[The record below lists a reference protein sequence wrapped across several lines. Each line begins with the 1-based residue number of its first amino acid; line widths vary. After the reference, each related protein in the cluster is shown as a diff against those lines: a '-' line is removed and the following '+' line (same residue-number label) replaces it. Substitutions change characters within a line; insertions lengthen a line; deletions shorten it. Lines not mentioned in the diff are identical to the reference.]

1 MSNPRNLPT
10 IAGAAPPSNLPR
22 LTLQQET
29 FVLEF
34 LRTGS
39 ASEAYRRAYKVGD
52 TVKPESVWAMASRLL
67 NHVKVKSWIEHLRS
81 QARSDNLNSILLEFD
96 QNRNGA
102 IDDRNWSAANGA
114 TRGKAQVL
122 GLIPRDREAGLQSG
136 VTINILIVAE
146 DEAVF

>member
-1 MSNPRNLPT
+1 MSKALAVTSSPKLE
-10 IAGAAPPSNLPR
+10 R
-22 LTLQQET
+22 LTLQQEA
-29 FVLEF
+29 FVMAY

-39 ASEAYRRAYKVGD
+39 ATAAYRESYDVGEKTQAR
-52 TVKPESVWAMASRLL
+52 TVWVLASRLMAKA
-67 NHVKVKSWIEHLRS
+67 KVRLWIEHLRS
-81 QARSDNLNSILLEFD
+81 QARADNMNSILLEFD

>member
-1 MSNPRNLPT
+1 MSNALPVT
-10 IAGAAPPSNLPR
+10 TPPKLER
-22 LTLQQET
+22 LTLQQEA
-29 FVLEF
+29 FVMAY

-39 ASEAYRRAYKVGD
+39 ASAAYREAYAVGENTQAR
-52 TVKPESVWAMASRLL
+52 TVWSLASRLL
-67 NHVKVKSWIEHLRS
+67 AKSKVRSWVEHLRS
-81 QARSDNLNSILLEFD
+81 QARADNMNSILLEFD

-114 TRGKAQVL
+114 TRGKAQLL

>member
-1 MSNPRNLPT
+1 M
-10 IAGAAPPSNLPR
+10 AY
-22 LTLQQET
+22 
-29 FVLEF
+29 

-39 ASEAYRRAYKVGD
+39 ATAAYRESYDVGEKTQAR
-52 TVKPESVWAMASRLL
+52 TVWVLASRLMAKA
-67 NHVKVKSWIEHLRS
+67 KVRLWIEHLRS
-81 QARSDNLNSILLEFD
+81 QARADNMNSILLEFD